1 MVDEEQTE
9 HLDMLAEQLAL
20 TLQMGAD
27 GFTNLN
33 TTDIVFVHAAHGIAF
48 MQSQAVEEA
57 DDSLPAVYA
66 FYDEVVVIFGKS
78 ATLLLQV
85 EAFIHEFAYLFCS
98 GLRLDVE
105 ADASLWIAL
114 ADDDFLQIDVAVGGG
129 TSYLSDTLH
138 LNLLHQFLVV
148 GIDGIQLIHHI
159 IYITLTVG
167 GAIQKGKEGLEH
179 GNTLTGLVLLI
190 HTQYRLRFIDNHDR
204 MGLCQHVDR
213 TAGAELITSF
223 EDDAGGLISFLQ
235 LAFLHL
241 IG

>member
-9 HLDMLAEQLAL
+9 HLDMLTEQLAL

-27 GFTNLN
+27 SFTNLN
-33 TTDIVFVHAAHGIAF
+33 TTDIVFVHTAHGIAF

-57 DDSLPAVYA
+57 DDSLSSVYA
-66 FYDEVVVIFGKS
+66 FYDEVVVILGKS
-78 ATLLLQV
+78 PTLFLQV
-85 EAFIHEFAYLFCS
+85 EALIHEFAYLFRT

-105 ADASLWIAL
+105 ADASLRIAL

-129 TSYLSDTLH
+129 TAYLPDTLH

-159 IYITLTVG
+159 IYITLAVG

-179 GNTLTGLVLLI
+179 GNTLTGLVFLV

-213 TAGAELITSF
+213 TAGTELITAF
-223 EDDAGGLISFLQ
+223 EDDAGSLISFLQ